1 LSKGLG
7 IPSSSTAQGST
18 STSTAQAA
26 DSTGTT
32 PKTKV
37 YSHPLTEAPI
47 IDEGPI
53 SQPAEEEAT
62 KSLDADSDSE
72 DPAKDDTTASAS
84 NTSPKFSN
92 SWNRR
97 FSDFVRQQEADKAR
111 YQALMDS
118 VASDDIKLATLRMQ
132 ANQLLHENRKLQ
144 NINHE
149 LKFRATQRLLEEID
163 DPPEPQIIYDL
174 VTKIGDWDLKFG
186 IAIGDDELPMLYSL
200 ELFDL
205 LDKLCKNIYL
215 VSVQTISEETRP
227 AIRKAWEAINFGG
240 RTFFQA
246 MKLAIIIDIGL
257 MEETLGEKLSK
268 AIEMAMLLDETFK
281 NLDIELPVLK
291 RKDKRNRVENKKL
304 QGMLSKCLELSIKVC
319 EYPTDLSW
327 RGITKLRYEV
337 GDGVTLQKQMETKYI
352 GLASCDPPTETMNKK
367 NAAAYLELIKKAR
380 DIDDLLKAKADDPVA
395 KYKQMLG
402 VWYVDE
408 VHPASVLPAWKTL
421 IKDEE
426 THNMIALLMLIAA
439 DEEEGKYGQVIQ
451 IFREAIHEDL
461 LALHKFVKND
471 PNNFCVKTNY
481 KFLLDVIGE
490 AGQLKWDDLTD
501 QQIWDWILGF
511 QLAKTRIGSD
521 VKEVLGWAASFEGQ
535 KAFKIVKSAPADVKP
550 MVQFMGTQ
558 RRIATL
564 RRTQG
569 SLHKALSKNAI
580 EAKIGEYETLEAAV
594 ERLIVDKNI
603 GQMVDSN
610 TGQPVATVNSSDS
623 AGEPA
628 ATDVDEIPQTLKD
641 ELIPAL
647 PKPTVDGLK
656 ATGVDFNSPEFRN
669 FMAKV
674 FEEGVA
680 IGKASIEHEAT
691 SSEPVLSEKAK
702 GKQPA
707 RE

>member
-1 LSKGLG
+1 
-7 IPSSSTAQGST
+7 
-18 STSTAQAA
+18 
-26 DSTGTT
+26 
-32 PKTKV
+32 
-37 YSHPLTEAPI
+37 
-47 IDEGPI
+47 
-53 SQPAEEEAT
+53 
-62 KSLDADSDSE
+62 
-72 DPAKDDTTASAS
+72 
-84 NTSPKFSN
+84 
-92 SWNRR
+92 
-97 FSDFVRQQEADKAR
+97 
-111 YQALMDS
+111 
-118 VASDDIKLATLRMQ
+118 
-132 ANQLLHENRKLQ
+132 
-144 NINHE
+144 
-149 LKFRATQRLLEEID
+149 
-163 DPPEPQIIYDL
+163 
-174 VTKIGDWDLKFG
+174 
-186 IAIGDDELPMLYSL
+186 
-200 ELFDL
+200 
-205 LDKLCKNIYL
+205 
-215 VSVQTISEETRP
+215 
-227 AIRKAWEAINFGG
+227 
-240 RTFFQA
+240 
-246 MKLAIIIDIGL
+246 
-257 MEETLGEKLSK
+257 
-268 AIEMAMLLDETFK
+268 
-281 NLDIELPVLK
+281 
-291 RKDKRNRVENKKL
+291 
-304 QGMLSKCLELSIKVC
+304 
-319 EYPTDLSW
+319 
-327 RGITKLRYEV
+327 
-337 GDGVTLQKQMETKYI
+337 
-352 GLASCDPPTETMNKK
+352 
-367 NAAAYLELIKKAR
+367 
-380 DIDDLLKAKADDPVA
+380 
-395 KYKQMLG
+395 
-402 VWYVDE
+402 
-408 VHPASVLPAWKTL
+408 
-421 IKDEE
+421 
-426 THNMIALLMLIAA
+426 MIALLMLIAA

-647 PKPTVDGLK
+647 PNPTVDGLK

-707 RE
+707 RQ